1 MKDVA
6 LKGLFLLSVFVMVD
20 YLIMIVIGCV
30 SSSMGCTLDYY
41 ECTFCTIGKSLFG
54 ISSIL
59 FVGLMMGDFK
69 ALLKKPRPH

>member
-1 MKDVA
+1 MKNVV
-6 LKGLFLLSVFVMVD
+6 LKGLFLLSVFIMLD
-20 YLIMIVIGCV
+20 YLIMIVIGCI

-59 FVGLMMGDFK
+59 FVGLMLGDFK
-69 ALLKKPRPH
+69 ALLKKGRPH